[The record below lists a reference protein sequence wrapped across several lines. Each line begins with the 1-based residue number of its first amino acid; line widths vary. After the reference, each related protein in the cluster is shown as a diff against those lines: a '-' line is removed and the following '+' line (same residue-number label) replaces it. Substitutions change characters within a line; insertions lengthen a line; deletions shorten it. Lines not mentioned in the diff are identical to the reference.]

1 MRYLDE
7 KGNECTPIMGC
18 YGIGIGRLMASV
30 IEARHDKFGPIWPP
44 SIAPFKVH
52 IITID
57 LKEAENNDVHI
68 TINMPH
74 LWRCHYLVT
83 EKEPISSLTC
93 YCLWYLITSF
103 LLKEP

>member
-1 MRYLDE
+1 MIGKMRMRYLDE

-30 IEARHDKFGPIWPP
+30 IEARHDNSPDLATV
-44 SIAPFKVH
+44 IAPFKVH

-83 EKEPISSLTC
+83 GEEPISSLTC
-93 YCLWYLITSF
+93 YCLGI
-103 LLKEP
+103 